1 MVGEAGFEPAA
12 SYSQSR
18 CAAELRYSPVLTDR
32 SRRRGQDKAVSERD
46 ADATRRFHSGTKLDE
61 AASGAAPF
69 GYPAGFRPMDP
80 ENRPTPFKRYPS
92 APRLAL
98 PPEVGESRAPAV
110 DVLAGRATAAPIPF
124 DAALLGR
131 FLFYSAGVTRVRTD
145 AEGTV
150 GFFRA
155 APAAG
160 NLHPIEIYAVCGE
173 LDGVP
178 AGIHHFAPGE
188 FALETI
194 RKDDRRPA
202 IAAAVGERGILSAPV
217 SLVLTG
223 VPWRTA
229 WKYGARGLR
238 HVYWDAGSLL
248 AQLLAVAEAA
258 GVSARVHLGFMD
270 TAISDELGLDG
281 VTEFP
286 VAVVALGNGGGE
298 VSSQPDPGADFVG
311 GEPERISDR
320 PFQFP
325 VVTETQQ
332 AGNLGDPT
340 AVQEWRQAAA
350 SLGRPVPD
358 RIDGWP
364 HPDEPSGPL
373 EGSSRG
379 ASTRAVGV
387 GGPPPHR
394 DEPSGE
400 EPMNIEFLIRRR
412 GSTRLFKREPIG
424 ADTARWCLSV
434 ASRPMP
440 SDFCM
445 PGSTLLSHHVSVH
458 AVEGVPSGR
467 HFWNG
472 RDFDLGTSEDAGA
485 ARADAQRLCLMQPLG
500 GDSALTVFH
509 SAGLAAVLA
518 TLGDRGYR
526 AAQLE
531 AGLAAGRLQLAAFS
545 AGMGG
550 TGLTFFDDAVSAAFS
565 TPDDCLLVTAAGPA
579 DYRNRTGGLP
589 GRPAELSG
597 FAPLMRRFQD
607 RFDQDRR

>member
-1 MVGEAGFEPAA
+1 M
-12 SYSQSR
+12 SQ
-18 CAAELRYSPVLTDR
+18 
-32 SRRRGQDKAVSERD
+32 RD

-92 APRLAL
+92 APRHPL
-98 PPEVGESRAPAV
+98 PPEVDESSAAAV
-110 DVLAGRATAAPIPF
+110 EVLAGRATAAPIPF
-124 DAALLGR
+124 DSALLGR
-131 FLFYSAGVTRVRTD
+131 FLFYAAGVTRVRTD
-145 AEGTV
+145 AEGVV

-160 NLHPIEIYAVCGE
+160 NLHPIEIYAVCGP

-194 RKDDRRPA
+194 RQGDRRPA
-202 IAAAVGERGILSAPV
+202 IAAAVAELAVGSAPV

-258 GVSARVHLGFMD
+258 GVSARVHLGFVD
-270 TAISDELGLDG
+270 TAVSDELGLDG

-286 VAVVALGNGGGE
+286 VAVVALGDGGAGGQ
-298 VSSQPDPGADFVG
+298 SQPDRGAEFLG
-311 GEPERISDR
+311 GEPEPISNR
-320 PFQFP
+320 PFEFP
-325 VVTETQQ
+325 VVIQTQQ

-358 RIDGWP
+358 RIDAS
-364 HPDEPSGPL
+364 PDGDESSGKRP
-373 EGSSRG
+373 ES
-379 ASTRAVGV
+379 
-387 GGPPPHR
+387 
-394 DEPSGE
+394 
-400 EPMNIEFLIRRR
+400 IELLIRRR
-412 GSTRLFKREPIG
+412 GSTRLFKREPID
-424 ADTARWCLSV
+424 AEMARWCLSV

-445 PGSTLLSHHVSVH
+445 TGSTLLSHYVSVH

-467 HFWNG
+467 HLWNG
-472 RDFDLGTSEDAGA
+472 REFDLGTRDDADA

-500 GDSALTVFH
+500 GDSAFTVFH
-509 SAGLAAVLA
+509 AAGLGAVLA

-526 AAQLE
+526 AAELE

-589 GRPAELSG
+589 GRPVELSG